1 LKLKLIEK
9 ILPLIGIINKLHS
22 KSVIGVHMKNNKEN
36 GWAVLKRL
44 IAYIKEFK
52 LALFGGIVGMVGYAV
67 VDMTLIWSLQPLIDD
82 GFTGKDPSVLEMMPY
97 FVVIVIAFR
106 GLSAFL
112 SSYCMAWVG
121 THVVMKLQRQLFAQL
136 ILLPISFFDKT
147 NTGDLLSKITYDATQ
162 VSNAASNALVKIFR
176 EGATVIG
183 LVCLMFYQSWQL
195 SLVFFV
201 VAPIVGIAINIVSKR
216 FRKISKN
223 LQNAMGLVTTSSEQM
238 LKGHK
243 EVLMFGGQ
251 KIENKKFE
259 KVSNTVRT
267 QNMKMASANAISV
280 PVIQTIASFA
290 LAFVLYLATF
300 PEIMD
305 SLSSGTFVVIISSM
319 MALMKPI
326 KNVTQVNNEIQ
337 KGISASTSLFDML
350 DMTKAKDEGRYEVER
365 VKGKITIDDITFTYP
380 TAENPALNQVSFE
393 VLPGQSV
400 ALVGRSGSG
409 KSTIANLL
417 TRFYDIDSGVISLDD
432 INIEEYSLS
441 SLRNQVA
448 IVSQNV
454 HLFNDT
460 IANNIAYASEGKFTE
475 QDIITAATT
484 AHAMEFIE
492 SFPEGLNTVIGENG
506 AMLSGGQRQR
516 LAIARALLRDAP
528 ILILDEATSALDTE
542 SERHIQAALDE
553 LQKNRTSI
561 VIAHRLSTIEHAD
574 KILVIDHGKVVESG
588 THSQLIAKGAIY
600 HSLSQMQASGD
611 L

>member
-1 LKLKLIEK
+1 ME
-9 ILPLIGIINKLHS
+9 
-22 KSVIGVHMKNNKEN
+22 NNKQN
-36 GWAVLKRL
+36 GWSIFRRL
-44 IAYIKEFK
+44 VGYVKDFK
-52 LALFGGIVGMVGYAV
+52 LAIFGGIIGMIGYAG
-67 VDMTLIWSLQPLIDD
+67 VDMLLIWSLQPLIDD
-82 GFTGKDPSVLEMMPY
+82 GFTGNDPDILKLMPY
-97 FVVIVIAFR
+97 FVIIVIALR
-106 GLSAFL
+106 GVAAFL

-121 THVVMKLQRQLFAQL
+121 NHVVMKLQRQLFAQL
-136 ILLPISFFDKT
+136 MALPISFFDKT
-147 NTGDLLSKITYDATQ
+147 NTGELLSKITYDASQ

-183 LVCLMFYQSWQL
+183 LVALMFYQSWQL

-201 VAPIVGIAINIVSKR
+201 IAPIVGIAISIVSKR

-251 KIENKKFE
+251 KIENEKFD

-280 PVIQTIASFA
+280 PVIQSIASLA
-290 LAFVLYLATF
+290 LAFVLYLATY
-300 PEIMD
+300 PQIMET
-305 SLSSGTFVVIISSM
+305 LTSGTFVVIISSM

-337 KGISASTSLFDML
+337 KGISASVSLFDML
-350 DMTKAKDEGRYEVER
+350 DLSKAKDVGTLDVAR
-365 VKGKITIDDITFTYP
+365 VTGDISIDNIIFTYP
-380 TAENPALNQVSFE
+380 TAEKPALNKVSFD
-393 VLPGQSV
+393 VKAGQTI

-417 TRFYDIDSGVISLDD
+417 TRFYDIDSGEIRLDGK
-432 INIEEYSLS
+432 NIEEYSLV

-460 IANNIAYASEGKFTE
+460 IANNIAYASEEKFTE
-475 QDIITAATT
+475 EDIINAAKT

-492 SFPEGLNTVIGENG
+492 GFPEGLNTVIGENG

-516 LAIARALLRDAP
+516 LAIARALLRNSP

-542 SERHIQAALDE
+542 SERHIQSALDE

-561 VIAHRLSTIEHAD
+561 VIAHRLSTIEKAD
-574 KILVIDHGKVVESG
+574 QILVIDQGKIVERG
-588 THSQLIAKGAIY
+588 THAELLKQKSIY
-600 HSLSQMQASGD
+600 HSLNKMQASGE

>member
-1 LKLKLIEK
+1 MTE
-9 ILPLIGIINKLHS
+9 
-22 KSVIGVHMKNNKEN
+22 NKEN
-36 GWAVLKRL
+36 GWSILKRL
-44 IAYIKEFK
+44 VSYIKEFK
-52 LALFGGIVGMVGYAV
+52 LALFGGIIGMIGYAA
-67 VDMTLIWSLQPLIDD
+67 VDMALIWSLQPLIDD

-97 FVVIVIAFR
+97 FVVIVIGLR
-106 GLSAFL
+106 GVSAFL

-121 THVVMKLQRQLFAQL
+121 THVVMKLQRQLFSQL

-147 NTGDLLSKITYDATQ
+147 NTGDLLSKITYDASQ

-183 LVCLMFYQSWQL
+183 LVGLMFYQSWQL

-201 VAPIVGIAINIVSKR
+201 VAPIVGIAISVVSKR

-251 KIENKKFE
+251 KVENEKFK
-259 KVSNTVRT
+259 KVSNTVRS

-300 PEIMD
+300 PQIMD
-305 SLSSGTFVVIISSM
+305 TLSSGTFVVIISSM

-337 KGISASTSLFDML
+337 KGISASTSLFNML
-350 DMTKAKDEGRYEVER
+350 DMTQAKDEGTYDAER
-365 VKGKITIDDITFTYP
+365 VKGDISIDNIVFTYP
-380 TAENPALNQVSFE
+380 TAERPALNQVSFE
-393 VLPGQSV
+393 VKSGQSV

-417 TRFYDIDSGVISLDD
+417 TRFYDIDSGVIRLDGK
-432 INIEEYSLS
+432 NIEEYRLT
-441 SLRNQVA
+441 SLRSQVA

-460 IANNIAYASEGKFTE
+460 IANNIAYASEGKFSE
-475 QDIITAATT
+475 QDIIDAATT
-484 AHAMEFIE
+484 AHAMEFING
-492 SFPEGLNTVIGENG
+492 FPDGLNTIIGENG

-542 SERHIQAALDE
+542 SERHIQSALDE

-574 KILVIDHGKVVESG
+574 QILVIDHGKIVEQG
-588 THSQLIAKGAIY
+588 THAELLAQGKIY
-600 HSLSQMQASGD
+600 HSLNQMQASGE